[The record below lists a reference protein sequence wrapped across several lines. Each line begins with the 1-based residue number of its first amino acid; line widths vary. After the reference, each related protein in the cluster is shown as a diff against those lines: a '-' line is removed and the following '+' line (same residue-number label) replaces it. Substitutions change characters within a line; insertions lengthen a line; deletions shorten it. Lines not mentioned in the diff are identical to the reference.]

1 MIRLTLAL
9 TYFNFVGANASRFAL
24 TLFALELDA
33 PAYAVGLIGGLL
45 YLFPLLLSWPI
56 GALADRRGARGL
68 LMFGTVCG
76 VVSLA
81 LPYFV
86 QTLPALYA
94 SAALN
99 GLALAFYHVT
109 LQNLIGTLSR
119 PEDRPRNFSNFSLI
133 GSVTNF
139 VGPLIAGL
147 SIDHIGHAAAFLVV
161 ATQPLIAVVL
171 LLVRGHRFPPG
182 NPQPPQPQGAL
193 GAHKDTGIWR
203 MLAVSGMVQLGQD
216 IFQFYLPV
224 YGHSVGLSASVIGVI
239 LASLAVA
246 SFIARLFIARLVK
259 QFTAEMLLTWVF
271 LASAVGFLLV
281 PFFSNVTILLL
292 IAFWFGLGMGMGV
305 PLTVIVMFARST
317 EGRSGQTLG
326 LRLTANNFVRVTGPI
341 VFGIVASALGLA
353 PVFWINAVMM
363 AGGSLLSWSSLK
375 R

>member
-9 TYFNFVGANASRFAL
+9 TYFNFVGANASRFVL

-56 GALADRRGARGL
+56 GAMADRRGARGL

-109 LQNLIGTLSR
+109 LQNLIGTLSK

-139 VGPLIAGL
+139 VGPLIAGF
-147 SIDHIGHAAAFLVV
+147 SIDHVGHAMAFLVV
-161 ATQPLIAVVL
+161 ATQPLIGVVL

-182 NPQPPQPQGAL
+182 NPHLPQEQGAL
-193 GAHKDTGIWR
+193 GALKDAGIWR

-216 IFQFYLPV
+216 IFQFYLPI
-224 YGHSVGLSASVIGVI
+224 YGHSIGLSASIIGVI

-246 SFIARLFIARLVK
+246 SFVARMFIARLVK

-281 PFFSNVTILLL
+281 PFFSNVTILIL

-305 PLTVIVMFARST
+305 PLTVILMFARST

-341 VFGIVASALGLA
+341 VFGVVASALGLA
-353 PVFWINAVMM
+353 PVFWINVAVM
-363 AGGSLLSWSSLK
+363 AGGSLLSWSSRK